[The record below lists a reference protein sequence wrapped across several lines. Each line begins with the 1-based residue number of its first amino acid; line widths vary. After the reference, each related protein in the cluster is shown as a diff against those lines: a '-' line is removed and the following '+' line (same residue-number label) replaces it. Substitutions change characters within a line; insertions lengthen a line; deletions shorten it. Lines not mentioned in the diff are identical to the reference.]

1 MYDNYCA
8 FIERCLEKGDIP
20 TFRSSDEYTG
30 ILEHVS
36 YKQGYDYLQCLLKNT
51 KLTFGDVSEFCALN
65 DKVGGPKVFS
75 YPRVRAAP
83 TSLRYLYHAHLILT
97 HFMTFDEP
105 MDFVE
110 IGGGYG
116 GLALA
121 VDYLAIKYKVLE
133 KIKSYTIIDLA
144 APSKLQKAVLDQHTM
159 SIPMKYVEAATYG
172 NDISTENMFLISNYA
187 FSAFPE
193 TIRTSYQS
201 MLFPKVR
208 HGFMAWNSIS
218 TYSFGFEYRA
228 EAEVPLTG
236 PAETNRYV
244 YF

>member
-1 MYDNYCA
+1 MYDTYCK
-8 FIERCLEKGDIP
+8 FIEEFLAKGDLSY
-20 TFRSSDEYTG
+20 FRSDERYTG

-51 KLTFGDVSEFCALN
+51 KLTFEDVSEFCSLN
-65 DKVGGPKVFS
+65 DKVGGPKIFS

-83 TSLRYLYHAHLILT
+83 TSLRYLYHAHLALT
-97 HFMTFDEP
+97 HFITFNKQ

-121 VDYLAIKYKVLE
+121 VDYLAKKYGILE
-133 KIKSYTIIDLA
+133 SVKSYTVIDLT
-144 APSKLQKAVLDQHTM
+144 APIKLQQEVLKQNTL
-159 SIPMKYVEAATYG
+159 SIPVKFIDAATHG
-172 NDISTENMFLISNYA
+172 QDISTTNMFLISNYA
-187 FSAFPE
+187 FSYFSEP
-193 TIRTSYQS
+193 IRKKYEVS
-201 MLFPKVR
+201 LFPKVK
-208 HGFMAWNSIS
+208 HGFMAWNFIK
-218 TYSFGFEYRA
+218 TYNFGFELRV
-228 EAEVPLTG
+228 ENEVPLTG